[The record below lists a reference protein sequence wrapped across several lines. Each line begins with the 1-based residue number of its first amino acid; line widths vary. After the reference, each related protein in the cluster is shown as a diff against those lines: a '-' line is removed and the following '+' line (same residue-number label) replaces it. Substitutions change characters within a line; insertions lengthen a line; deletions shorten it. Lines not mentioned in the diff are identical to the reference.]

1 MATSKGSKRGIDE
14 QQLEG
19 GGGGGGS
26 ISGTK
31 WSSMPSLRS
40 FVDYKAGTVDDLKK
54 IVSAPNAKLKGAA
67 KAAKEESI
75 DRAITRTAVRAGA
88 AGAVSAAVDS
98 GIKSSNATEGR
109 QSNGSDNE
117 FMGSAKRDSGNP
129 TEYSGTG
136 MAKGGM
142 VNKKKMAYN
151 AVYMGKGK
159 RK

>member
-1 MATSKGSKRGIDE
+1 MATNKGSKRGIDE

-19 GGGGGGS
+19 GGGGSGS

-31 WSSMPSLRS
+31 WSSMPSLKS
-40 FVDYKAGTVDDLKK
+40 NASTMDDLKK
-54 IVSAPNAKLKGAA
+54 IVSEPNTKLKGAA

-75 DRAITRTAVRAGA
+75 DRAITRTVVRAGA
-88 AGAVSAAVDS
+88 AGAAGATVAA
-98 GIKSSNATEGR
+98 GIKSATATEGR
-109 QSNGSDNE
+109 QSNGSDND
-117 FMGSAKRDSGNP
+117 FMGTANRDPSNP

>member
-1 MATSKGSKRGIDE
+1 MATSKGSKKGIDE

-31 WSSMPSLRS
+31 WSSMPSLKS
-40 FVDYKAGTVDDLKK
+40 NASTMGDLKK
-54 IVSAPNAKLKGAA
+54 IVADTPKLKGAA
-67 KAAKEESI
+67 KAAKEEAI
-75 DRAITRTAVRAGA
+75 DRAITRTVVRAGA
-88 AGAVSAAVDS
+88 AGAAGATVAA
-98 GIKSSNATEGR
+98 GIKSATATEGR

-117 FMGSAKRDSGNP
+117 FMGSANRDPSNP

-142 VNKKKMAYN
+142 VKKKMAYN

>member
-19 GGGGGGS
+19 GGGGGGV
-26 ISGTK
+26 SGTK

-40 FVDYKAGTVDDLKK
+40 NASTMDDLKK
-54 IVSAPNAKLKGAA
+54 IVSEPNTKLKGAA

-75 DRAITRTAVRAGA
+75 DRAVTRTVVRAGA
-88 AGAVSAAVDS
+88 AGAAGATVAA
-98 GIKSSNATEGR
+98 GIKSATATEGR

-117 FMGSAKRDSGNP
+117 FMGSANRDSSNP

-151 AVYMGKGK
+151 AVYMGKDK

>member
-40 FVDYKAGTVDDLKK
+40 NASTMDDLKK
-54 IVSAPNAKLKGAA
+54 IVSDSPKLKGAA

-75 DRAITRTAVRAGA
+75 DRAITRTVVRAGA
-88 AGAVSAAVDS
+88 AGAAGATVAA
-98 GIKSSNATEGR
+98 GIKSATATEGR

-117 FMGSAKRDSGNP
+117 FMGTANRDPSNP

>member
-19 GGGGGGS
+19 GGGGGGV
-26 ISGTK
+26 SGTK
-31 WSSMPSLRS
+31 WSSMPSLKS
-40 FVDYKAGTVDDLKK
+40 NASTMDDLKK
-54 IVSAPNAKLKGAA
+54 IVSEPNTKLKGAA

-75 DRAITRTAVRAGA
+75 DRAITRTVVRAGA
-88 AGAVSAAVDS
+88 AGAAGATVAA
-98 GIKSSNATEGR
+98 GIKSATATEGR

-117 FMGSAKRDSGNP
+117 FMGSANRDSSNP

-142 VNKKKMAYN
+142 VKKKMAYN

>member
-40 FVDYKAGTVDDLKK
+40 NASTMDDLKK
-54 IVSAPNAKLKGAA
+54 IVADTPKLKGAA
-67 KAAKEESI
+67 KAAKEEAI
-75 DRAITRTAVRAGA
+75 DRAITRTVVRAGA
-88 AGAVSAAVDS
+88 AGATVAAGLKSAT
-98 GIKSSNATEGR
+98 ATEGR

-117 FMGSAKRDSGNP
+117 FMGSANRDSSNP

-151 AVYMGKGK
+151 AVYMGKDK

>member
-40 FVDYKAGTVDDLKK
+40 NASTMDDLKK
-54 IVSAPNAKLKGAA
+54 IVADTPKLKGAA
-67 KAAKEESI
+67 KAAKEEAI
-75 DRAITRTAVRAGA
+75 DRAITRTVVRAGA
-88 AGAVSAAVDS
+88 AGAAGATVAA
-98 GIKSSNATEGR
+98 GIKSATATEGR

-117 FMGSAKRDSGNP
+117 FMGTANRDPSNP

>member
-31 WSSMPSLRS
+31 WSSMPSLKS
-40 FVDYKAGTVDDLKK
+40 NASTMDDLKK
-54 IVSAPNAKLKGAA
+54 IVADTPKLKGAA
-67 KAAKEESI
+67 KAAKEEAI
-75 DRAITRTAVRAGA
+75 DRAITRTAIRAGA
-88 AGAVSAAVDS
+88 AGAAGATVAA
-98 GIKSSNATEGR
+98 GIKSATATEGR

-117 FMGSAKRDSGNP
+117 FMGSANRDPSNP

-142 VNKKKMAYN
+142 VKKKMAYN

>member
-31 WSSMPSLRS
+31 WSSMPSLKS
-40 FVDYKAGTVDDLKK
+40 NASTMDDLKK
-54 IVSAPNAKLKGAA
+54 IVADTPKLKGAA
-67 KAAKEESI
+67 KAAKEEAI
-75 DRAITRTAVRAGA
+75 DRAITRTVVRAGA
-88 AGAVSAAVDS
+88 AGAAGATVAA
-98 GIKSSNATEGR
+98 GIKSATATEGR

-117 FMGSAKRDSGNP
+117 FMGSANRDSSNP

>member
-40 FVDYKAGTVDDLKK
+40 NASTMDDLKK
-54 IVSAPNAKLKGAA
+54 IVADTPKLKGAA
-67 KAAKEESI
+67 KAAKEEAI
-75 DRAITRTAVRAGA
+75 DRAITRTVVRAGA
-88 AGAVSAAVDS
+88 AGAAGATVAA
-98 GIKSSNATEGR
+98 GIKSATATEGR

-117 FMGSAKRDSGNP
+117 FMGSANRDSSNP

-142 VNKKKMAYN
+142 VKKKMTYN

>member
-40 FVDYKAGTVDDLKK
+40 NASTMDDLKK
-54 IVSAPNAKLKGAA
+54 IVADTPKLKGAA
-67 KAAKEESI
+67 KAAKEEAI
-75 DRAITRTAVRAGA
+75 DRAITRTVVRAGA
-88 AGAVSAAVDS
+88 AGAAGATVAA
-98 GIKSSNATEGR
+98 GIKSATATEGR

-117 FMGSAKRDSGNP
+117 FMGSANRDSSNP

-142 VNKKKMAYN
+142 VKKKMAYN

>member
-40 FVDYKAGTVDDLKK
+40 NASTMDDLKK
-54 IVSAPNAKLKGAA
+54 IVADTPKLRGAA
-67 KAAKEESI
+67 KAAKEEAI
-75 DRAITRTAVRAGA
+75 DRAITRTVVRAGA
-88 AGAVSAAVDS
+88 VGAAGATVAAGLKSAT
-98 GIKSSNATEGR
+98 ATEGR

-117 FMGSAKRDSGNP
+117 FMGSANRDSSNP

-142 VNKKKMAYN
+142 VKKKMAYN

>member
-19 GGGGGGS
+19 GGGGGG

-31 WSSMPSLRS
+31 WSSMPSLKS
-40 FVDYKAGTVDDLKK
+40 NASTMDDLKK
-54 IVSAPNAKLKGAA
+54 IVSEPNTKLKGAA

-75 DRAITRTAVRAGA
+75 DRAVTRTVVRAGA
-88 AGAVSAAVDS
+88 AGAVGATVAA
-98 GIKSSNATEGR
+98 GIKSATATEGR

-117 FMGSAKRDSGNP
+117 FMGSANRDSSNP

-142 VNKKKMAYN
+142 VNKKKMVYN
-151 AVYMGKGK
+151 AVYMGKDK

>member
-1 MATSKGSKRGIDE
+1 MATSKGSKKGIDE

-19 GGGGGGS
+19 GGGGGGV
-26 ISGTK
+26 SGTK
-31 WSSMPSLRS
+31 WSSMPSLKS
-40 FVDYKAGTVDDLKK
+40 NASTMDDLKK
-54 IVSAPNAKLKGAA
+54 IVSAPNTKLKGAA
-67 KAAKEESI
+67 KAAKEEAI
-75 DRAITRTAVRAGA
+75 DRAITRTVVRGGAAGA
-88 AGAVSAAVDS
+88 AGATVAA
-98 GIKSSNATEGR
+98 GIKSATATEGR

-117 FMGSAKRDSGNP
+117 FMGSANRDSSNP